1 MALMNGAWLLPAYLL
16 SLLFV
21 FVGERVMTSDAGRW
35 VVSGIGVAGAI
46 GATAARFL
54 LAARSR
60 DAERRKAERALAL
73 ASAGGVIAVALYFT
87 TTDKGKALFGLAS
100 LPPAT
105 RLRVEGAS
113 TVAWVALIL
122 VSLLPLIL
130 GELALGPMRSA
141 AMIEARRVRA
151 AIGSGLVLAFAAAY
165 AALFTF
171 TAGELDL
178 KADFSYFRTARA
190 SESTKKVAAAATDPI
205 TVRAFFPQVNEV
217 GAEVMGYLRDVSA
230 GAPNLKIEAHDRL
243 MVPAIAKES
252 KVSADGVLV
261 LTRGPSRESV
271 SIGVE
276 MKSAAGKLKTL
287 DGDFQK
293 ALLKVL
299 RAAHV
304 AYVTTGHGELT
315 DGNKDAGE
323 GRTAKSLRK
332 LLESQNYTVKELG
345 LTQGLGT
352 DVPADATL
360 VAVVG
365 PTQAMLP
372 EEIASLERYA
382 ARGGH
387 LLLALDPE
395 AKIDHGPLAAVAGLS
410 WNPTLLANEKQ
421 MVARRHNKSDRG
433 ILVTNRYSSH
443 ASVSTLSR
451 NAQRAPVIFPGAS
464 SLEKREGAGDFK
476 IDFAVK
482 SLGDAFED
490 KNGDFERQPDEKRA
504 AYNLVAAVSRAAAP
518 APGAKGGDKAEMRA
532 FVLADADA
540 ISDAAFGHE
549 PNIFLLADALR
560 WLGGEESFA
569 GAISNAE
576 DVRIE
581 HTKQKDVIWFY
592 ATILGAPGSVL
603 GLGLFIAR
611 RQKKTQDRR
620 RKPAE
625 PEKKGPA
632 DEEKA

>member
-1 MALMNGAWLLPAYLL
+1 M
-16 SLLFV
+16 
-21 FVGERVMTSDAGRW
+21 
-35 VVSGIGVAGAI
+35 
-46 GATAARFL
+46 
-54 LAARSR
+54 
-60 DAERRKAERALAL
+60 
-73 ASAGGVIAVALYFT
+73 
-87 TTDKGKALFGLAS
+87 
-100 LPPAT
+100 
-105 RLRVEGAS
+105 
-113 TVAWVALIL
+113 
-122 VSLLPLIL
+122 
-130 GELALGPMRSA
+130 
-141 AMIEARRVRA
+141 
-151 AIGSGLVLAFAAAY
+151 
-165 AALFTF
+165 
-171 TAGELDL
+171 
-178 KADFSYFRTARA
+178 
-190 SESTKKVAAAATDPI
+190 
-205 TVRAFFPQVNEV
+205 
-217 GAEVMGYLRDVSA
+217 
-230 GAPNLKIEAHDRL
+230 
-243 MVPAIAKES
+243 
-252 KVSADGVLV
+252 LV